1 MTDALESALVRS
13 ARRHLGREFEI
24 EGLERLSGGA
34 SASTWRF
41 DLVGDGHRLPAILQL
56 AAGAGYVNALSKTVQ
71 AQTQAAAHRSGIL
84 TPEVLWILEADERL
98 GEGYVSRRVE
108 GETLGKR
115 IVGDA
120 LYAQAREVMPRQC
133 GEILA
138 DIHAL
143 PRAQFATLP
152 AFAPAD
158 LIARLAAEHRAYAE
172 HLPVFELAIRW
183 LQRHL
188 PVTRA
193 PCVLH
198 GDFRTGNL
206 LVGTAG
212 IAGVLDWELSHIGD
226 PMEDLG
232 WLCMNAWRFDQIDRP
247 VGGFG
252 ERAALYEAY
261 QARSGVAVD
270 PAAVHFWELYGTLQW
285 GVICQYF
292 AFQHLRGEVRSL
304 ERAVI
309 GRRVSE
315 VEFDLLQLMEP

>member
-1 MTDALESALVRS
+1 MSEDLESTLIRS
-13 ARRHLGREFEI
+13 ARRHLGSEFKI
-24 EGLERLSGGA
+24 QALERLSGGA

-41 DLVGDGHRLPAILQL
+41 DLVDEGDQLPAILQL
-56 AAGAGYVNALSKTVQ
+56 AAGARYMGALSKTAQ
-71 AQTQAAAHRSGIL
+71 AQTQASAHRNGIL
-84 TPEVLWILEADERL
+84 TPEVLWILEAGDPL

-120 LYAQAREVMPRQC
+120 LYEQARAVMPRQC

-143 PRAQFATLP
+143 PRAEFAELP
-152 AFAPAD
+152 AFAPRD
-158 LIARLAAEHRAYAE
+158 LIGRLAAQHRAFGE

-183 LQRHL
+183 LHRHL
-188 PVTRA
+188 PASRPPA
-193 PCVLH
+193 VLH
-198 GDFRTGNL
+198 GDFRTGNF
-206 LVGTAG
+206 LVNTTG

-232 WLCMNAWRFDQIDRP
+232 WLCMNAWRFDQIDLP

-261 QARSGVAVD
+261 EAKSGVAVD
-270 PAAVHFWELYGTLQW
+270 HAAVHFWELYGTLQW

>member
-1 MTDALESALVRS
+1 MSEVLERALIRS
-13 ARRHLGREFEI
+13 ARRHLDRNFEI
-24 EGLERLSGGA
+24 QALDRLSGGA

-41 DLVGDGHRLPAILQL
+41 DLVGDGDPLPAILQL
-56 AAGAGYVNALSKTVQ
+56 AAGVRYESALSKTAQ
-71 AQTQAAAHRSGIL
+71 AQTQAAAHRLGIL
-84 TPEVLWILEADERL
+84 TPEVLWILEADELL

-120 LYAQAREVMPRQC
+120 AFAQARAVMPCQC

-143 PRAQFATLP
+143 PRAQFAALP
-152 AFAPAD
+152 ALAPMD
-158 LIARLAAEHRAYAE
+158 LIARLAAQHRAYGE

-183 LQRHL
+183 LHRHL
-188 PVTRA
+188 PA
-193 PCVLH
+193 PRTPAVLH
-198 GDFRTGNL
+198 GDFRTGNF
-206 LVGTAG
+206 LVNAAG
-212 IAGVLDWELSHIGD
+212 IGGVLDWELSHIGD

-261 QARSGVAVD
+261 QARSGIAVD
-270 PAAVHFWELYGTLQW
+270 HAAVHFWELYGTLQW

-292 AFQHLRGEVRSL
+292 TFQHLRGEVRSL

-315 VEFDLLQLMEP
+315 VEFDLLRLMEP